1 MAQAKIVGILKT
13 LPDGTQKYDTTAAII
28 ESNIRSGIIPNVIN
42 SNLPA
47 TAHLRDCKVGVN
59 LLKTMND
66 SKEPIATFNKFVRG
80 RVNPNHGGYYYAY
93 AYQNDGYVEASCRIP
108 LSKCSVSKVA
118 GKRRAFVSIGVL
130 CNGSM
135 YRFFDVGLANDGYGW
150 YPMVYGMNVY
160 KRNEADT
167 QYIFNGGIQYHP
179 TTTGLKVRTNLDE
192 IGTIFP
198 SNGDVSIKLE
208 AGVYPERDYVRI
220 TYTCGS
226 LTGTLAFNA
235 PKGTMHS
242 RSGGK
247 PVVRFYRFMS
257 LVPLKGDGENDVA
270 DKSALS
276 AGMDSLKLGTAVWD
290 ATKIQH
296 SYASQIENVKKLSV
310 STLTSSSV
318 GTNADYCHIYHDTP
332 THPTA

>member
-1 MAQAKIVGILKT
+1 MKT

-59 LLKTMND
+59 LIKTMSD

-80 RVNPNHGGYYYAY
+80 RVNPNLGGYYYAY
-93 AYQNDGYVEASCRIP
+93 AYQNDGYVEASGRIP
-108 LSKCSVSKVA
+108 LSQCSVLNLN
-118 GKRRAFVSIGVL
+118 GKRRALVCLGVL
-130 CNGSM
+130 CNGSL
-135 YRFFDVGLANDGYGW
+135 YRYFDVGLANDGDGW
-150 YPMVYGMNVY
+150 YPGLYGKGIY
-160 KRNEADT
+160 KISGENYVLND
-167 QYIFNGGIQYHP
+167 
-179 TTTGLKVRTNLDE
+179 
-192 IGTIFP
+192 
-198 SNGDVSIKLE
+198 
-208 AGVYPERDYVRI
+208 GVK
-220 TYTCGS
+220 YTP
-226 LTGTLAFNA
+226 TGTLKVSTHKKESGTILPKNGMVTLKLKAAVDANHDYLYITYACNGMTADLTFRT

-247 PVVRFYRFMS
+247 LVVRFYRFMS
-257 LVPLKGDGENDVA
+257 LIPRDGDGEYDVA

-276 AGMDSLKLGTAVWD
+276 AGMDSLKLGAAVWD
-290 ATKIQH
+290 AAKIQH
-296 SYASQIENVKKLSV
+296 SYVSQIENVKKIRV
-310 STLTSSSV
+310 STVTPDSI